1 MVVTVNR
8 DLFGIGYL
16 VNSADLSVGSA
27 GCSATSSHSVASM
40 VLFSILLQDCGSSFQ
55 VFPDFLSYTNHLYD
69 KPASVGIIA
78 RVNIADILLECR
90 YPRVQA
96 SAAVIDN
103 WSGPRVSSVIY
114 LGDVLHIEA
123 SVAID
128 NHVPL
133 RLYVDS
139 CITTLSNSK
148 DSEPRYAVVDKLG
161 WPGPQSACKGDHHRP
176 PDVVHVARDHAV
188 VLSKDSQYHPLQLVE
203 VHDSGSSVSVLAVFT
218 VAQALVCCPVDP
230 SVSPVS
236 DSGSSVPV
244 LAVSTV
250 AQALVHCPIDPS
262 VADSGSSVS
271 VLVVFTVAQTLVRCP
286 VDPSVSP
293 VSDSGSSVSVL
304 AVFTVAQALVCC
316 PVDPSVSPVADSGS
330 SVSVLAVFTVAQALV
345 CCPVDPSVSPVAD
358 SGSSVSVLAVFT
370 VAQALVR
377 CPVGRVP

>member
-1 MVVTVNR
+1 MIDRQTCLPVEVRGKLLPCARSVERSDLSLSNSFTLDCRKDAMVVTVNR

-90 YPRVQA
+90 YPRRWNVSSSPIKPTWVPFTATA
-96 SAAVIDN
+96 SAEQILDFSLLLMNN

-230 SVSPVS
+230 SVSPV
-236 DSGSSVPV
+236 
-244 LAVSTV
+244 
-250 AQALVHCPIDPS
+250 
-262 VADSGSSVS
+262 
-271 VLVVFTVAQTLVRCP
+271 
-286 VDPSVSP
+286 
-293 VSDSGSSVSVL
+293 
-304 AVFTVAQALVCC
+304 
-316 PVDPSVSPVADSGS
+316 ADSGS